1 MVVALRQVRSRT
13 APRESTKKGP
23 LLLSGLFF
31 KSENAIPVV
40 LHAYDEPAI
49 LLCFIVERLGE
60 SADFGVRKPQ
70 CRTIGVLA
78 LCIVM
83 EYEHAEPPSLS
94 GLCVLKHFA
103 GRRSSCQTLHE
114 DDAPQSLMASAPSG
128 LDHVFPDAGGSS
140 LRSKSMPTSFRNA
153 SSSGRIQSGEY
164 VFHGFSRFLSL
175 VLCSD
180 ATRTLRF

>member
-94 GLCVLKHFA
+94 GLCVLKHLPVA
-103 GRRSSCQTLHE
+103 GRVAKPC
-114 DDAPQSLMASAPSG
+114 M
-128 LDHVFPDAGGSS
+128 
-140 LRSKSMPTSFRNA
+140 
-153 SSSGRIQSGEY
+153 
-164 VFHGFSRFLSL
+164 
-175 VLCSD
+175 
-180 ATRTLRF
+180 RTTPPKV